1 MQENLLWGSEEA
13 VGIQVL
19 FSQLQDRRGKM
30 IQEVAEEAGPE
41 RKGSAPPVDPP
52 DGDTCR
58 CPAPEPGPVL
68 GKLKGREE
76 EVLREGQ
83 KKK

>member
-1 MQENLLWGSEEA
+1 
-13 VGIQVL
+13 
-19 FSQLQDRRGKM
+19 M

-41 RKGSAPPVDPP
+41 RKGSAPPVAPP

-58 CPAPEPGPVL
+58 RPAPEPGPAL
-68 GKLKGREE
+68 GKLEGREE

-83 KKK
+83 EKKWKPGHGLAACSDSSKPLVPARPG